1 MPLAGWLTAF
11 AVGLL
16 AGGLAGLIGV
26 GGGVILVP
34 FLYFFLTHPELG
46 GVFVQA
52 GDQAVVAHATSLIA
66 IVFISIRGAYLY
78 TRSGLVDW
86 KSVRAMALAS
96 VIAAVVTA
104 RLAISV
110 PGELLKLIF
119 GIFLIIVAVPMLVGS
134 DRNPAAD
141 AAGAA
146 KFRGGGVIGGGAVGF
161 FSALLGVGGGTVTIP
176 VLIYWLHVPM
186 KKVAG
191 TSLGLIPF
199 TAAAGVLGY
208 AIAGVQAAGDL
219 SGLATYLHLP
229 AAAGLTAG
237 ALVAVPIGSRL
248 QSRLSPRA
256 LRRLFAVVFF
266 LLGARLVIVNL
277 IHIAGA

>member
-66 IVFISIRGAYLY
+66 IVFISIR
-78 TRSGLVDW
+78 
-86 KSVRAMALAS
+86 
-96 VIAAVVTA
+96 
-104 RLAISV
+104 
-110 PGELLKLIF
+110 
-119 GIFLIIVAVPMLVGS
+119 
-134 DRNPAAD
+134 
-141 AAGAA
+141 
-146 KFRGGGVIGGGAVGF
+146 
-161 FSALLGVGGGTVTIP
+161 
-176 VLIYWLHVPM
+176 
-186 KKVAG
+186 
-191 TSLGLIPF
+191 
-199 TAAAGVLGY
+199 GY

-277 IHIAGA
+277 IHIAGV